1 MAFVLI
7 AMVDSIRRS
16 AFCCVGLLGLLGLAG
31 CYSAESDI
39 VAVSGRVTLGGEPL
53 AGAVVTMQPV
63 DTTQQGRATGSVGRT
78 DADGRYSLTLIE
90 PRLPGAIVGEHR
102 VTITTA
108 DSSAND
114 AKLPTGERVPR
125 RWRNGSQT
133 FVVPAGGTS
142 KADFS
147 L

>member
-1 MAFVLI
+1 
-7 AMVDSIRRS
+7 MVDSIRRS
-16 AFCCVGLLGLLGLAG
+16 ASCLVALLGLLGLAG
-31 CYSAESDI
+31 CYSAESDV
-39 VAVSGRVTLGGEPL
+39 VAVSGQVTLGGEPL

-63 DTTQQGRATGSVGRT
+63 NASQRGRATGSVGRT
-78 DADGRYSLTLIE
+78 DADGRYSLTLID
-90 PRLPGAIVGEHR
+90 PQLPGAVVGEHR

-108 DSSAND
+108 DSSIDD

-142 KADFS
+142 TADFA

>member
-1 MAFVLI
+1 
-7 AMVDSIRRS
+7 MVDSIRRS
-16 AFCCVGLLGLLGLAG
+16 ASCLIALLGLLGLAG
-31 CYSAESDI
+31 CYSAESDV
-39 VAVSGRVTLGGEPL
+39 VAVSGEVTLGGEPL

-63 DTTQQGRATGSVGRT
+63 NVSQRGRATGSVGRT
-78 DADGRYSLTLIE
+78 DADGRYSLTLID
-90 PRLPGAIVGEHR
+90 PQLPGAVVGEHR

-108 DSSAND
+108 DSSTDD

-142 KADFS
+142 TADFD

>member
-1 MAFVLI
+1 MWV
-7 AMVDSIRRS
+7 SIRYN
-16 AFCCVGLLGLLGLAG
+16 AFCLVGLLGLAG
-31 CYSAESDI
+31 CYSAETDV

-53 AGAVVTMQPV
+53 AGATVTMQPV
-63 DTTQQGRATGSVGRT
+63 DASKHGRATGSVGQT

-90 PRLPGAIVGEHR
+90 PPLPGAIVGEHR

-108 DSSAND
+108 QSSADD

-125 RWRNGSQT
+125 RWRDGSQT
-133 FVVPAGGTS
+133 FVVPAEGTS
-142 KADFS
+142 AADFA